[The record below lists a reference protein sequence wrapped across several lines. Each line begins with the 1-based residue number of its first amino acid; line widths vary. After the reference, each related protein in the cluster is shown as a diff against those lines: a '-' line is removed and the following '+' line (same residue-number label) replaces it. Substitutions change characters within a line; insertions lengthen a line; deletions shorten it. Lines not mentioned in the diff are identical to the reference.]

1 MAESRSPLVSDPAA
15 ASAEAHIDPF
25 DDVSLEL
32 LRTRHSAKWTKYDP
46 DVLPAWVAEMDF
58 ALALPVREVLQ
69 QAIARDDTGY
79 ADFGRLGQAFAGFAA
94 WRFGWEVDP
103 ERVRLVADVMS
114 GVGELLNALTEPG
127 GRVVV
132 NPPVYPPFFIFT
144 RLIGRSVVEVP
155 LLETGDGSRLDLDGL
170 ERAFAAGAGAYL
182 LSNPH
187 NPTGTPFAGEQLR
200 AVGDLAAMH
209 GVTVISDEVWAPMTM
224 PGATHVPFLSL
235 GGGAAESGV
244 AISSASKSWNI
255 AGLKA
260 AVIVT
265 SSELMRSALDEK
277 LPPHIGVHAGHLG
290 VLASIAAFEHG
301 EEWLDALVLHL
312 DRNRGA
318 LGELLAE
325 HLAGVGYVPPDAGYL
340 AWLDCRELGLGDN
353 PAEAFLERGRVAL
366 SEGPPFGEQGRGWAR
381 LNFGT
386 SSALLEEAVRRM
398 ASAVGG

>member
-1 MAESRSPLVSDPAA
+1 MAESRSPLVSEPAA
-15 ASAEAHIDPF
+15 DLHVDPF

-79 ADFGRLGQAFAGFAA
+79 AMPGRLNTAFAGFVGR
-94 WRFGWEVDP
+94 RFGWEVDP
-103 ERVRLVADVMS
+103 DQVRLVADVMS

-144 RLIGRSVVEVP
+144 RLIGREIVEVP
-155 LLETGDGSRLDLDGL
+155 LLPEDGWGLDLDRL
-170 ERAFAAGAGAYL
+170 EAEFASGAQAYL

>member
-1 MAESRSPLVSDPAA
+1 VSEPAA
-15 ASAEAHIDPF
+15 ALHVDPF

-79 ADFGRLGQAFAGFAA
+79 AMPGRLNTAFAGFVGR
-94 WRFGWEVDP
+94 RFGWEVDP
-103 ERVRLVADVMS
+103 DQVRLVADVMS

-144 RLIGRSVVEVP
+144 RLIGREIVEVP
-155 LLETGDGSRLDLDGL
+155 LLPESGWGLDLDGL
-170 ERAFAAGAGAYL
+170 EAEFAAGAQAYL

-200 AVGDLAAMH
+200 AVGELAAAH

-235 GGGAAESGV
+235 VGGAAESGV
-244 AISSASKSWNI
+244 TLSSASKSWNI

-265 SSELMRSALDEK
+265 ASARMRAALDEK

-325 HLAGVGYVPPDAGYL
+325 HLPGVGYVPPDAGYL

-366 SEGPPFGEQGRGWAR
+366 SEGPTFGEQGRGWAR

>member
-1 MAESRSPLVSDPAA
+1 VSERAGA
-15 ASAEAHIDPF
+15 LKVDPF
-25 DDVSLEL
+25 DDISLEL
-32 LRTRHSAKWTKYDP
+32 LRTRHSAKWTRYDS

-79 ADFGRLGQAFAGFAA
+79 AMPGRLSTAFTGFARR
-94 WRFGWEVDP
+94 RFGWEVDADQ
-103 ERVRLVADVMS
+103 VRLVADVMS
-114 GVGELLNALTEPG
+114 GVGELLHGLTEPG
-127 GRVVV
+127 DQVVV
-132 NPPVYPPFFIFT
+132 NPPVYPPFFLFT
-144 RLIGRSVVEVP
+144 RRAGREIVEVP
-155 LLETGDGSRLDLDGL
+155 LLREDGWALDLDGL
-170 ERAFAAGAGAYL
+170 EAAFAGGAQACL

-187 NPTGTPFAGEQLR
+187 NPTGTPFAREQLV
-200 AVGDLAAMH
+200 ALGELAAAH

-235 GGGAAESGV
+235 GGGAAENGV
-244 AISSASKSWNI
+244 ALSSASKSWNI

-265 SSELMRSALDEK
+265 ASERMNETLREK
-277 LPPHIGVHAGHLG
+277 LPEHLGVHSGHLG

-301 EEWLDALVLHL
+301 EQWLDALVLHL
-312 DRNRGA
+312 DRNRAA
-318 LGELLAE
+318 LRELLAE
-325 HLAGVGYVPPDAGYL
+325 HLPGVGYLPPEAGYL

-366 SEGPPFGEQGRGWAR
+366 SEGPMFGQQGRGWAR

-386 SSALLEEAVRRM
+386 STALLEEAVRRI
-398 ASAVGG
+398 ASALG

>member
-1 MAESRSPLVSDPAA
+1 VSEHAA
-15 ASAEAHIDPF
+15 AVEVDPF

-32 LRTRHSAKWTKYDP
+32 LRTRHSAKWTKYDH

-79 ADFGRLGQAFAGFAA
+79 AMPGRLGAAFAGFVRR
-94 WRFGWEVDP
+94 RFGWEVDA
-103 ERVRLVADVMS
+103 EQVRLVADIMS
-114 GVGELLNALTEPG
+114 GVGELLRALTEPG
-127 GRVVV
+127 DRIVV
-132 NPPVYPPFFIFT
+132 NPPVYPPFFLFT
-144 RLIGRSVVEVP
+144 RLAGREIVEVP
-155 LLETGDGSRLDLDGL
+155 LVAGDGWRLDLDGL
-170 ERAFAAGAGAYL
+170 EAAFAGGAQAYL

-187 NPTGTPFAGEQLR
+187 NPTGTAFAREQLL
-200 AVGDLAAMH
+200 AVGELASAH

-224 PGATHVPFLSL
+224 PGATHVPFVSL

-244 AISSASKSWNI
+244 ALSSASKSWNI

-265 SSELMRSALDEK
+265 GSERMNAALRGN
-277 LPPHIGVHAGHLG
+277 LPEHVGVHAGHLG

-312 DRNRGA
+312 DRNRAA
-318 LGELLAE
+318 LGKLLAE
-325 HLAGVGYVPPDAGYL
+325 HLPAVGYLPPEAGYL
-340 AWLDCRELGLGDN
+340 AWLDCRGLGLGDN

-366 SEGPPFGEQGRGWAR
+366 SEGPTFGEQGRGWAR

-386 SSALLEEAVRRM
+386 SAALLEEAVLRM
-398 ASAVGG
+398 ASALG